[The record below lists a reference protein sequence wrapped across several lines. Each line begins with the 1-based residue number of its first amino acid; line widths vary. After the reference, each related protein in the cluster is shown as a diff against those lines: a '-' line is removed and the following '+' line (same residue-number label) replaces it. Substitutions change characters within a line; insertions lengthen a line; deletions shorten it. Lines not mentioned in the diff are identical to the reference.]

1 MATISNN
8 DIAHAIYLSINEAG
22 DKVSAYK
29 KVVDFLYRKRLLSKS
44 PQILSRLK
52 KIADEKEGKIEARI
66 KSKNPLGAHTKRE
79 LSEVLTRRYKV
90 KEVYLKD
97 NIDERLLG
105 GIRVEVGDEIIDLS
119 VKNKLNKLQEH
130 LISNK

>member
-1 MATISNN
+1 MATTSNN
-8 DIAHAIYLSINEAG
+8 DIAHAIYLSINEAK

-44 PQILSRLK
+44 SQILSRLK
-52 KIADEKEGKIEARI
+52 KIADEKEGKIEAKI
-66 KSKNPLGAHTKRE
+66 KSKNPLGEHAKRE
-79 LSEVLTRRYKV
+79 LSEVLARRYKV